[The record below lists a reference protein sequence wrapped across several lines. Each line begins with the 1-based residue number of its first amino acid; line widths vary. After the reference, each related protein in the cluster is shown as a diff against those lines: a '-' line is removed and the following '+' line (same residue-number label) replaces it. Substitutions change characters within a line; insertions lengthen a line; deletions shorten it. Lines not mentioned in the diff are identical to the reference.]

1 MFVLPA
7 ARVGADPRVCPN
19 NNESLREK
27 FFKNLFQ
34 NLSKLLI
41 YGFLSSHP
49 SVVRVLSP
57 TSYESG
63 KSRAVLVVFK

>member
-19 NNESLREK
+19 NNESLPEK

-34 NLSKLLI
+34 NLSKYFMFNSWKFMFI
-41 YGFLSSHP
+41 NIRGAK
-49 SVVRVLSP
+49 
-57 TSYESG
+57 TIC
-63 KSRAVLVVFK
+63 

>member
-34 NLSKLLI
+34 NLSKWT
-41 YGFLSSHP
+41 P
-49 SVVRVLSP
+49 
-57 TSYESG
+57 
-63 KSRAVLVVFK
+63 